1 MHKVKKY
8 TVILL
13 FNKDGSKVLLIKKDR
28 TAFAGKLNGV
38 GGKIEDNETP
48 EQGAY
53 REIEEETSL
62 KPEQVKDLTWLG
74 TLTLPEQC
82 DTDNAGLY
90 PELWFYS
97 GIVEDESRAHTP
109 DNETEPVSWY
119 MLRGENSTPVTNLE
133 LAGDGDLEYFIKR
146 AQRLLFDR
154 SAALYG

>member
-1 MHKVKKY
+1 MRKVKKY

-38 GGKIEDNETP
+38 GGKIENNETP

-62 KPEQVKDLTWLG
+62 KPEQVKNLTWLG

-82 DTDNAGLY
+82 DMDNADLY

-97 GIVEDESRAHTP
+97 GIMEDESWARTP
-109 DNETEPVSWY
+109 ENETEPVAWY
-119 MLRGENSTPVTNLE
+119 MLGADDSPFTYLK

-146 AQRLLFDR
+146 ARRRLFG
-154 SAALYG
+154 SGAASYE